1 MKNLIIVLSIMAAG
15 FLASCTKDNSVK
27 PTNTAIKVYDSQDP
41 KNLGSGD
48 GAPPTPGH

>member
-1 MKNLIIVLSIMAAG
+1 MKKLIIATAILAAG

-27 PTNTAIKVYDSQDP
+27 PTNATTKVYDEQDP

-48 GAPPTPGH
+48 GTPPSPGH